1 MTAPRRAPLR
11 ATSGRRAVV
20 QRILAMIFKEIR
32 QMTRDRGTVGMMLAM
47 PLIQLMIFG
56 FAINN
61 DPRALPMAVEVNDVS
76 PFARSVVAALRNTS
90 YYRVVQV
97 VDTPGEGERLL
108 SQGEVQFVVTV
119 PVDFGRDLVRGAR
132 PQLLVTADA
141 TDPAATGNAL
151 GAVEQAVAG
160 ALSHDLIGPLALRA
174 QGAGPVEV
182 VLHRSFNPEGIT
194 SHNTVPGLLAV
205 VLSMTM
211 VMLTALSVTREVEQG
226 TMENL
231 LATPLRPFEV
241 MVGKIVPY
249 LFIGVVQ
256 MVVILIAARVIFEVP
271 FMGSIGLTLV
281 ATLLFMVTSLAL
293 GFTLSTLAQSQL
305 QAMQMSFFYMMPSIL
320 LSGFAFPF
328 RGMPLWAQWLAEV
341 LPTTHFIRL
350 VRGIMLKG
358 WTFADAAPQLGVL
371 AAMLLVLGTVAV
383 RRYQDTVA

>member
-1 MTAPRRAPLR
+1 MSASTL
-11 ATSGRRAVV
+11 
-20 QRILAMIFKEIR
+20 QRIGAMVFKELR
-32 QMTRDRGTVGMMLAM
+32 QMVRDPGTIGMMLAM
-47 PLIQLMIFG
+47 PMIQLTIFG

-61 DPRALPMAVEVNDVS
+61 DPHRLPMALEMHDSSV
-76 PFARSVVAALRNTS
+76 FARGIEASLRNTGYFELTRVVAA
-90 YYRVVQV
+90 
-97 VDTPGEGERLL
+97 PGEAERLIED
-108 SQGEVQFVVTV
+108 GTVQFVVTV
-119 PVDFGRDLVRGAR
+119 PPDFGRDLVKGLH

-151 GAVEQAVAG
+151 AAVNEAVMR
-160 ALSHDLIGPLALRA
+160 ALSHDLIGPLSARA
-174 QGAGPVEV
+174 QGLAPVEV
-182 VLHRSFNPEGIT
+182 VIHRSYNPEGIT
-194 SHNTVPGLLAV
+194 SHNTVPGLLAI

-231 LATPLRPFEV
+231 LATPLRPIEV

-249 LFIGVVQ
+249 LMIGIVQ
-256 MVVILIAARVIFEVP
+256 MSVILMAAHVVFDVP
-271 FMGSIGLTLV
+271 FAGAIWLTLM

-293 GFTLSTLAQSQL
+293 GFTLSTIARNQL

-328 RGMPLWAQWLAEV
+328 RGMPWWAQTLSQA

-358 WTFADAAPQLGVL
+358 WDLQAALPSMAVL
-371 AAMLLVLGTVAV
+371 MAMLLALGSVAV
-383 RRYQDTVA
+383 WRYQDTVA

>member
-1 MTAPRRAPLR
+1 MLTRAGWR
-11 ATSGRRAVV
+11 ATG

-32 QMTRDRGTVGMMLAM
+32 QMTRDSGTVGMMLAM
-47 PLIQLMIFG
+47 PLVQLMIFG

-76 PFARSVVAALRNTS
+76 PVSRSIVAALRNTS
-90 YYRVVQV
+90 YFRVTRVLER
-97 VDTPGEGERLL
+97 PGEGERLL
-108 SQGEVQFVVTV
+108 ARGSVQFVVTV
-119 PVDFGRDLVRGAR
+119 PVDFTRDLVRGDR

-151 GAVEQAVAG
+151 AAVEQAVAG
-160 ALSHDLIGPLALRA
+160 ALAHDLIGPLAIRA
-174 QGAGPVEV
+174 QGPPPVEV
-182 VLHRSFNPEGIT
+182 VVHRSYNPEGIT

-256 MVVILIAARVIFEVP
+256 MAVILLAAHVIFHVP
-271 FMGSIGLTLV
+271 FMGSLALTLF
-281 ATLLFMVTSLAL
+281 ATLLFMITSLAL
-293 GFTLSTLAQSQL
+293 GFTLSTLAKSQL
-305 QAMQMSFFYMMPSIL
+305 QAMQMSFFYMLPSIL

-328 RGMPLWAQWLAEV
+328 RGMPLWAQWIAEA

-358 WTFADAAPQLGVL
+358 WTLADAAPQLGVL

>member
-1 MTAPRRAPLR
+1 
-11 ATSGRRAVV
+11 
-20 QRILAMIFKEIR
+20 
-32 QMTRDRGTVGMMLAM
+32 M
-47 PLIQLMIFG
+47 PMIQLTIFG

-61 DPRALPMAVEVNDVS
+61 DPHRLPMALEMHDSSV
-76 PFARSVVAALRNTS
+76 FARGIEASLRNTGYFELTRVVAA
-90 YYRVVQV
+90 
-97 VDTPGEGERLL
+97 PGEAERLIED
-108 SQGEVQFVVTV
+108 GTVQFVVTV
-119 PVDFGRDLVRGAR
+119 PPDFGRDLVKGLH

-151 GAVEQAVAG
+151 AAVNEAVMR
-160 ALSHDLIGPLALRA
+160 ALSHDLIGPLSARA
-174 QGAGPVEV
+174 QGLAPVEV
-182 VLHRSFNPEGIT
+182 VIHRSYNPEGIT
-194 SHNTVPGLLAV
+194 SHNTVPGLLAI

-231 LATPLRPFEV
+231 LATPLRPIEV

-249 LFIGVVQ
+249 LMIGIVQ
-256 MVVILIAARVIFEVP
+256 MSVILMAAHVVFDVP
-271 FMGSIGLTLV
+271 FAGAIWLTLM

-293 GFTLSTLAQSQL
+293 GFTLSTIARNQL

-328 RGMPLWAQWLAEV
+328 RGMPWWAQTLSQA

-358 WTFADAAPQLGVL
+358 WDLQAALPSMAVL
-371 AAMLLVLGTVAV
+371 MAMLLALGSVAV
-383 RRYQDTVA
+383 WRYQDTVA